1 MNPVI
6 GEANHEQLQKTQD
19 EKDQL
24 IDAISSIIISLDSQ
38 DRITQ
43 WNRAAEAIFGILGK
57 DAAGRCF
64 RGCAI
69 EWEWEGIEAG
79 LKQCRQESQIIRLED
94 IRYARPDG
102 SEGFLGLT
110 IHPIK
115 KEKIKDA
122 DLLILG
128 ADITE
133 RRILKVQLAQAQ
145 KLEAIGQLA
154 SGIAHEINTPIQYIG
169 DNIRFLKDGFD
180 DLITL
185 LEKYNQL
192 LAAVQGNAANEGI
205 TGEIVR
211 AAAEIDLDYLA
222 TEMPRAIEQSQ
233 EGVERVIEIVR
244 AMKEFAHPGVEEK
257 TSVDLNRALESTL
270 TVARNEWKYVADL
283 QKDFDSDLPL
293 VSCLPGELNQVILN
307 LIVNAAHAISEVIE
321 EGSGTK
327 GTITVSTR
335 KVGAEA
341 EIRVSDTGAGIPEEI
356 RTRIFEPFFTT
367 KDIGKGSGQGLAL
380 AHAVIVE
387 KHGGTI
393 HFESETGRGTT
404 FIIRLP
410 MGAVADRQEME
421 LSHAR

>member
-1 MNPVI
+1 M
-6 GEANHEQLQKTQD
+6 
-19 EKDQL
+19 
-24 IDAISSIIISLDSQ
+24 
-38 DRITQ
+38 
-43 WNRAAEAIFGILGK
+43 
-57 DAAGRCF
+57 
-64 RGCAI
+64 
-69 EWEWEGIEAG
+69 
-79 LKQCRQESQIIRLED
+79 
-94 IRYARPDG
+94 
-102 SEGFLGLT
+102 GLT